1 MGRAMM
7 RYLAVVSA
15 LLCRLLVPAAAEEPL
30 RSECLAMANAPPRA
44 TPVGL
49 RRVAAKADEVAITY
63 AGHSTYYIDTPGGI
77 RIATDYS
84 GVYRTG
90 RLPDVV
96 TMNRAHSTHYSLF
109 PDPKIQHVLH
119 GWGDDGQPAH
129 YAMRIGDVYIRN
141 VTTDIRRYFG
151 EDSGGEMIKDGNS
164 IFIFEV
170 AGLCIGH
177 LGHLHHKLDDSHF
190 AAIGRLD
197 IVMVPIDGTYTM
209 SLDGVSEITKR
220 LRASVVLPMHRFA
233 TPLDEFMRLIGRQ
246 FEIDQRS
253 ERTLR
258 ISRDTL
264 PSTPTV
270 IILDGV

>member
-15 LLCRLLVPAAAEEPL
+15 LLCQLIGSAAADEPL
-30 RSECLAMANAPPRA
+30 RSECLAMAGAPPRA
-44 TPVGL
+44 TPVSL

-90 RLPDVV
+90 RLPDIV

-129 YAMRIGDVYIRN
+129 YAMRIGDVFIRN

-177 LGHLHHKLDDSHF
+177 LGHLHHKLDDTHF

-233 TPLDEFMRLIGRQ
+233 TPLDEFMRLIGQQ